1 MKVHYEGKLV
11 DGTVFDS
18 SYQRGE
24 PITFPLSRVVSGWKE
39 GLQPMP
45 VGSEYNLYVPAELG
59 YGERAMGAIPSNSTL
74 VFRVE
79 LLEIQ

>member
-1 MKVHYEGKLV
+1 
-11 DGTVFDS
+11 
-18 SYQRGE
+18 
-24 PITFPLSRVVSGWKE
+24 
-39 GLQPMP
+39 MP